1 MIPLD
6 TSAVYLAIGFAG
18 LGLHKWREGSRAR
31 AASARK
37 HVLSIFARLVRPRP
51 PAREPDRLWAL
62 VIGAGG
68 LTYRR
73 TIEAASRREAEDKA
87 RMIARDVSLMLDD
100 EPTVWT
106 LREIESG
113 EARR

>member
-37 HVLSIFARLVRPRP
+37 HVLSIFAPALFGRGRQRASLTGYGRLSSGRAGSPTAERSRPRH
-51 PAREPDRLWAL
+51 
-62 VIGAGG
+62 GG
-68 LTYRR
+68 KPKTRR
-73 TIEAASRREAEDKA
+73 A
-87 RMIARDVSLMLDD
+87 
-100 EPTVWT
+100 
-106 LREIESG
+106 
-113 EARR
+113 